1 MQGSW
6 FSHDLSLLG
15 SAKYELAGKLVA
27 WSILHGGPGLKSL
40 CKQGFQLFQ
49 GVSYDKEEAVDA
61 VSDPCFKEVLNAI
74 YTSNSQDNFREN
86 VVNLHADFIAQNG
99 YSKVY
104 TEKFDMKLDVL
115 EALLR
120 QYYVYSVHAEIKQ
133 FIDGMNSIGKLGDRV
148 LANQSAL
155 EQLRCQGKEKLTS
168 QKLKS
173 LYRVTYSESGSNLR
187 IEEESSI
194 YSFELFIQDL
204 EERQLDGLQL
214 EDLLIFVTGAEDV
227 LPLGFSRQITVD
239 FYSNTTNER
248 RLPWSST
255 CAMGQHLPR
264 GCQPDEFKET
274 TSQALLDCQGFGI
287 V

>member
-1 MQGSW
+1 
-6 FSHDLSLLG
+6 
-15 SAKYELAGKLVA
+15 
-27 WSILHGGPGLKSL
+27 
-40 CKQGFQLFQ
+40 
-49 GVSYDKEEAVDA
+49 
-61 VSDPCFKEVLNAI
+61 
-74 YTSNSQDNFREN
+74 
-86 VVNLHADFIAQNG
+86 
-99 YSKVY
+99 
-104 TEKFDMKLDVL
+104 MKLDML

-155 EQLRCQGKEKLTS
+155 EQLICQGNVKLTS
-168 QKLKS
+168 QKF

-204 EERQLDGLQL
+204 EEGQVDGLQL
-214 EDLLIFVTGAEDV
+214 EDLLIFLTGAEDV
-227 LPLGFSRQITVD
+227 PPLGFSRQITVD

-255 CAMGQHLPR
+255 CAMELHLPR
-264 GCQPDEFKET
+264 GCQPDEFKEMM
-274 TSQALLDCQGFGI
+274 SQALLDCQ
-287 V
+287 